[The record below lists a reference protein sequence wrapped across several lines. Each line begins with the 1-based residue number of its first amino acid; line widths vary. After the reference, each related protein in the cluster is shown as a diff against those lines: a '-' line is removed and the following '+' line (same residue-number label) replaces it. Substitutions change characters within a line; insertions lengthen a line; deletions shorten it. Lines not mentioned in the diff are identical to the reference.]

1 MSIDFSQ
8 VKTITIPEGSVTKIT
23 DSNGNTL
30 WQSGGQSEGWHTIW
44 EGSRTITSTKSGTNA
59 PVVSGKVPNIT
70 QTAIGTGTKPK
81 LRITFSYSNTNTDP
95 NWKPE
100 FNINGY
106 WKPESDVSSPVILE
120 LTSMFGTNIL
130 CFGCRHKAGDTT
142 ADIYIGLRK
151 KITLGSNPNNNITIN
166 LEGYSSSNN
175 TAYSG
180 DFTLTFTVTKIE
192 QYY

>member
-23 DSNGNTL
+23 DSNGNIL
-30 WQSGGQSEGWHTIW
+30 WKENIESWHTIW
-44 EGSRTITSTKSGTNA
+44 EGSRTITITKSGTNK
-59 PVVSGKVPNIT
+59 PVVSGKVQNIA
-70 QTAIGTGTKPK
+70 QTAIGTGTQPQ

-95 NWKPE
+95 NWWTE
-100 FNINGY
+100 FNINGS
-106 WKPESDVSSPVILE
+106 WKPESDVSSPVILK
-120 LTSMFGTNIL
+120 LTSLLGINIC
-130 CFGCRHKAGDTT
+130 CFGCRHKDGDTT
-142 ADIYIGLRK
+142 ADVYIGLRK
-151 KITLGSNPNNNITIN
+151 KFSLGTSNPNNNITIN

-175 TAYSG
+175 TSYSG